1 MDLVADNLLGM
12 AQHEASEMG
21 QPAVHDKR
29 TQIYGFEVGGPQTPI
44 VSLESLFEPSHEKGK
59 GNFKFR

>member
-1 MDLVADNLLGM
+1 VDLVASNMLGM

-29 TQIYGFEVGGPQTPI
+29 PQSDGFAMGGPPTAT
-44 VSLESLFEPSHEKGK
+44 VSLESL
-59 GNFKFR
+59 

>member
-1 MDLVADNLLGM
+1 VDLVASNMLGM

-29 TQIYGFEVGGPQTPI
+29 PQIDAMGGPQTPV
-44 VSLESLFEPSHEKGK
+44 VSLESL
-59 GNFKFR
+59 

>member
-1 MDLVADNLLGM
+1 M